1 MQELRSLL
9 IWMISSGKTLHR
21 IKTFTIIIIIYKY
34 NSDAKNTPNY
44 RVYVASAFHIEIRW
58 IFPLRT
64 ISYCN
69 ASAFS
74 PHLPLKKKKKTLL
87 TQNYSVE
94 IGTEMSLIKEK
105 ITSPGYQE
113 TLQHRQAIT
122 YTTSVNKRIRYEWI
136 YSISHAKISQ
146 MFTCSK
152 KLQSMK
158 M

>member
-9 IWMISSGKTLHR
+9 TWMISSGKILHR
-21 IKTFTIIIIIYKY
+21 IKTFTTIIIIYKY

-69 ASAFS
+69 AVAFS
-74 PHLPLKKKKKTLL
+74 PHLPLKKKSLL

-94 IGTEMSLIKEK
+94 IRTEMSLIKEK

-122 YTTSVNKRIRYEWI
+122 YTTSVNKRIRYEWL

-146 MFTCSK
+146 MFTRSK